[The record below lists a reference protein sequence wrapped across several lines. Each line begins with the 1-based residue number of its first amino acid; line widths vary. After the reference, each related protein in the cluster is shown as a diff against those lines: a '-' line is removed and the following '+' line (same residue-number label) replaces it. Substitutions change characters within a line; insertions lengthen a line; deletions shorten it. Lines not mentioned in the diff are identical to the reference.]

1 MVHSL
6 RINSPPNIMTLKGLL
21 LLENSTDA
29 AGHAPSEI
37 RIRLRPSQIK
47 IDLSDMERPMD
58 PAMLV
63 IDVIKPGRLT
73 SPSRL
78 SEETIINLAENG
90 VPLASFTSLM
100 KDDLQARVNSLTQWT
115 PPAASPYILY
125 RNVAHADGVITQRLV
140 RESAGMARARG
151 LTRYDVDDD
160 DKEEDEDGLAELDEL
175 LKQQSTAWWADP
187 TSGCPSTI
195 PETVLVLLDSGFLPD
210 TCPVLAS
217 KLKHCVKTVITQCRN
232 KCHITV
238 PMSCTAFVVP
248 GKL

>member
-1 MVHSL
+1 
-6 RINSPPNIMTLKGLL
+6 MTPKGLL
-21 LLENSTDA
+21 LSENSVDQACHTPND
-29 AGHAPSEI
+29 I

-47 IDLSDMERPMD
+47 IDLSNVKRPVD

-63 IDVIKPGRLT
+63 IDIIKPGRLT
-73 SPSRL
+73 TPSRL
-78 SEETIINLAENG
+78 AEETIINLAENG
-90 VPLASFTSLM
+90 VPLMSFASLM
-100 KDDLQARVNSLTQWT
+100 RDDLQARVDSLTQWM
-115 PPAASPYILY
+115 PPEASPYKLY
-125 RNVAHADGVITQRLV
+125 RNIAHADGVLTQRLI

-151 LTRYDVDDD
+151 LTRYDVNDDD
-160 DKEEDEDGLAELDEL
+160 REEDEDGLAEVDEL
-175 LKQQSTAWWADP
+175 LKEQSTAWWADP

-195 PETVLVLLDSGFLPD
+195 SETSLVLLDSGFLPD